1 MQVTR
6 SGSHGCFLL
15 RHYVEH
21 AEGATQ
27 RRSMGL
33 RGLASW
39 LLREVDAEHGE
50 CDEAEHTT

>member
-1 MQVTR
+1 
-6 SGSHGCFLL
+6 LL